1 MIEEATS
8 EEEHPSD
15 RYNREARSIEASK
28 YATRSIERGAASQ
41 DEQKYQASIA
51 RSNQT
56 SSISQATTT
65 TN

>member
-28 YATRSIERGAASQ
+28 EYATRSIERGAASQ
-41 DEQKYQASIA
+41 DEQKYQAINFPSYY
-51 RSNQT
+51 
-56 SSISQATTT
+56 
-65 TN
+65 